1 MYVPGTGLD
10 VVENTKK
17 YPSGAHRLVGEIR
30 HIFYIDI
37 LQYSQK
43 TIYAVW
49 EYPVKVFDFK
59 SHHFGLEFSSVRI

>member
-1 MYVPGTGLD
+1 MYEPGTGLD
-10 VVENTKK
+10 VVENIKK
-17 YPSGAHRLVGEIR
+17 YPSGAHRLVGKIR

-59 SHHFGLEFSSVRI
+59 SYHFGLEFSSVRI